1 MCLLATAK
9 NSGQGENNPS
19 RIRLIHSLPPL
30 RELQVFES
38 AARLLSFRKAAD
50 ELCVTPTAVSH
61 QIRLLESYC
70 GQPLFRRQPRP
81 LQLTP
86 AGAQLLPVVRDAFLS
101 ISDELARLT
110 PGSRIGHLRV
120 TTTSAFAARWLLP
133 RLESWRTEA
142 PGSTLDI
149 VGTDAVLS
157 LRTGEVDVAI
167 RYARQPPTDGL
178 AVELIRDTFHV
189 VAAPSMLQ
197 GDVGIIEPRAI
208 LNMPRVEV
216 GWPLAD
222 VGAPTWRHWE
232 AAARA
237 AGHPLKGAVR
247 PPQLKFHEEHHGIE
261 AIVAGQGLGLCSD
274 VLVARELRD
283 GRLLRISDIV
293 LPGYG
298 FYFIYRGEHPRRGAL
313 EALLRWMQRQA
324 AA

>member
-1 MCLLATAK
+1 MH
-9 NSGQGENNPS
+9 
-19 RIRLIHSLPPL
+19 RLPPL
-30 RELQVFES
+30 RELQAFES
-38 AARLLSFRKAAD
+38 AARLLSFRKAAE
-50 ELCVTPTAVSH
+50 ELSVTPTAVSH
-61 QIRLLESYC
+61 QIRLLERYC
-70 GQPLFRRQPRP
+70 GQPLFQRQPRP
-81 LQLTP
+81 LQLTT

-133 RLESWRTEA
+133 RLESWRAEA
-142 PGSTLDI
+142 PGSTLDL
-149 VGTDAVLS
+149 VGTDTVLN

-167 RYARQPPTDGL
+167 RYTRRFPTDGV
-178 AVELIRDTFHV
+178 AVELLRDTFHV

-197 GDVGIIEPRAI
+197 GGVGMIEPQAI
-208 LNMPRVEV
+208 LDLPRVEV
-216 GWPLAD
+216 GWPLTD

-232 AAARA
+232 TAARA
-237 AGHPLKGAVR
+237 AGHRISGTAR

-283 GRLLRISDIV
+283 GRLLRVSDIV

-298 FYFIYRGEHPRRGAL
+298 FYFVYRAEHPRRGAL

-324 AA
+324 SA

>member
-1 MCLLATAK
+1 MH
-9 NSGQGENNPS
+9 
-19 RIRLIHSLPPL
+19 RLPPL

-38 AARLLSFRKAAD
+38 AARLLSFRKAAE
-50 ELCVTPTAVSH
+50 ELSVTPTAVSH

-70 GQPLFRRQPRP
+70 GQSLFQRQPRP

-120 TTTSAFAARWLLP
+120 TTTNAFAARWLLP
-133 RLESWRTEA
+133 RLESWRAEA
-142 PGSTLDI
+142 PGSTLDL

-157 LRTGEVDVAI
+157 LRTGDVDVAI

-178 AVELIRDTFHV
+178 SVELIRDSFHV

-197 GDVGIIEPRAI
+197 GVVGMIEPRAI
-208 LNMPRVEV
+208 LDLPRVEV
-216 GWPLAD
+216 GWPPTDL
-222 VGAPTWRHWE
+222 GAPTWRHWE
-232 AAARA
+232 ASARA
-237 AGHPLKGAVR
+237 AGHRISGAIR
-247 PPQLKFHEEHHGIE
+247 PPQMKFHEELHGIE
-261 AIVAGQGLGLCSD
+261 AIIAGQGLGLCSD

-283 GRLLRISDIV
+283 GRLLRVSDIV

-298 FYFIYRGEHPRRGAL
+298 FYFVYRAEHPRRRAL
-313 EALLRWMQRQA
+313 EALLGWMQRQA
-324 AA
+324 SE